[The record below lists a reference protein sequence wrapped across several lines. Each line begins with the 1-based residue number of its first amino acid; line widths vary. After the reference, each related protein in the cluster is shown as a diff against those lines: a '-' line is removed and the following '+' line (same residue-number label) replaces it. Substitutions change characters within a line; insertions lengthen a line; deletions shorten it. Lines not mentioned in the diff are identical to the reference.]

1 VIIWKQVT
9 VRPTTISEIS
19 TGTMKA
25 IFFEK
30 HGEIDTLKFADL
42 PQPEPKVGEAL
53 VRVRAVALNHLDI
66 WVRKGWPGLHLEMPH
81 IGGSDVAGEIMAVNT
96 PGTTWTPGTRVIIN
110 PGIITSEDEWT
121 RKGEDSLSPGY
132 KILGEQLRGGLAEY
146 VCVPITNLF
155 RLPDGISFEEAAAP
169 LLVGVTCWRML
180 FKRAA
185 LRAGETVLVV
195 GAGGGV
201 NSLAILLAR
210 AAGASVITL
219 AGGSDK
225 AQKASALG
233 AQSVIDYTKQ
243 NDWHTEVLKI
253 TKGRGV
259 DLVVDNVGSKTMP
272 KSLRSV
278 ARGGRIVT
286 VGNTKGYELSFD
298 NRLLFTK
305 QVSLVGSTMG
315 SRQDFIEVMEFLFQN
330 KIRIP
335 IDTVAP
341 LSDGIKMIRRLE
353 AGEQFGKIVL
363 VP

>member
-1 VIIWKQVT
+1 
-9 VRPTTISEIS
+9 
-19 TGTMKA
+19 
-25 IFFEK
+25 
-30 HGEIDTLKFADL
+30 
-42 PQPEPKVGEAL
+42 
-53 VRVRAVALNHLDI
+53 
-66 WVRKGWPGLHLEMPH
+66 MPH
-81 IGGSDVAGEIMAVNT
+81 IGGADVAGEIMAVNT

-132 KILGEQLRGGLAEY
+132 RILGEHVNGGFADY
-146 VCVPITNLF
+146 VCVPMENLF
-155 RLPDGISFEEAAAP
+155 RLPDGIPFEDAAAP

-180 FKRAA
+180 FKRAQ

-195 GAGGGV
+195 GSGGGV
-201 NSLAILLAR
+201 NSLTIQLAR
-210 AAGASVITL
+210 TAGATVIAL
-219 AGGSDK
+219 AGGKEKVEK
-225 AQKASALG
+225 AFALG
-233 AQSVIDYTKQ
+233 ASSVIDYTTQ
-243 NDWHTEVLKI
+243 PEWQSEVLKI

-259 DLVVDNVGSKTMP
+259 DIVVDNVGSKTIP

-305 QVSLVGSTMG
+305 QVSLIGSTMG
-315 SRQDFIEVMEFLFQN
+315 SRQDFVDVMEFLFQN

-341 LSDGIKMIRRLE
+341 LKDGIKMIQRLE
-353 AGEQFGKIVL
+353 SGQQFGKIVL
-363 VP
+363 TP